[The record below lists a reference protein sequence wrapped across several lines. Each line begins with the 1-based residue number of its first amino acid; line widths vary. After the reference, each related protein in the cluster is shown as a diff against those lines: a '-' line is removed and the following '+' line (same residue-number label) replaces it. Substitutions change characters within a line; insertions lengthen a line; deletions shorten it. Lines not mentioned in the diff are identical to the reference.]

1 MKRIPFDP
9 RRAVD
14 WAAGHLN
21 AEFIPDPVL
30 APFYFLFYI
39 LHKSEKNKTNMRD
52 QLQLAQPEKEKRV
65 FVLKAKRK
73 AEFAGTR
80 FNPQPRRN
88 ASKCGLNHVELISPM
103 LRK

>member
-30 APFYFLFYI
+30 APLDFLFHI
-39 LHKSEKNKTNMRD
+39 LHKSEKNKTNTRD
-52 QLQLAQPEKEKRV
+52 GLRPARPEKKKRV

-73 AEFAGTR
+73 AEFAGIHALIRSRDATR
-80 FNPQPRRN
+80 AN
-88 ASKCGLNHVELISPM
+88 VV
-103 LRK
+103 

>member
-30 APFYFLFYI
+30 APLDFLFYI
-39 LHKSEKNKTNMRD
+39 LRKSEKNQNKHKRSTSTGT
-52 QLQLAQPEKEKRV
+52 AGEEKK
-65 FVLKAKRK
+65 
-73 AEFAGTR
+73 
-80 FNPQPRRN
+80 
-88 ASKCGLNHVELISPM
+88 GLCFKSEEES
-103 LRK
+103 